1 MTTSEGEKP
10 KIAVFSGPTATI
22 QNSPPLVTS
31 NKARA
36 AYGLPLLTDPF
47 GAPLRQDAVR
57 AQRLA
62 APVTVY
68 IDYLTAH
75 PLEEDSADLYAP
87 PDGYLAPDGAFSEQA
102 FEGGRPVYRVTL
114 DPSDGLYLLPY
125 MGRQADGQPWEE
137 ACRYPNAPAE
147 ESRQTFYPDASRIY
161 EEVDRFG
168 LNSNG
173 EASLLSSLAD
183 FDFYRPAPSGG
194 WRKGRAAA
202 LRTDRGEGDIAPET
216 WGEDFF
222 MYYPRHLR
230 AEPYARQLA
239 RATNVVAKAMATGEY
254 LGGQWLEG
262 SPTTEESMYWLNLLI
277 DTKAPLVGH
286 SAQRPHQT
294 VSADGDKNIYDGVK
308 YITSRIWTAGGQA
321 DVVGGVMIVDEQ
333 VFHSREVT
341 KTDARPGNYQAT
353 GGHGGIVALM
363 GGYAPPQLTYIPSKK
378 HTWTSDVNLTR
389 LPDTVLGVRGGE
401 GMVET
406 QTVQV
411 KDAAGFLVP
420 EAMPKVTLAKYA
432 RYQPLTVED
441 GLEPDV
447 EIMARVQENLHSVPL
462 AGFVG
467 EGASPYGSMNR
478 ATDAAMRY
486 ATFSGMPIARVGRG
500 ATGGIASKME
510 LTAIAGNNLTST
522 KARILLMACLLRF
535 GALPP
540 AKDPMNPTPDEV
552 AAVAAKVA
560 QYQEVFDTH

>member
-1 MTTSEGEKP
+1 MTTEKP

-47 GAPLRQDAVR
+47 GAPLKQDTVR

-75 PLEEDSADLYAP
+75 PLEEDAAELYAP
-87 PDGYLAPDGAFSEQA
+87 PDGYIMPDGSFSESA
-102 FEGGRPVYRVTL
+102 AEGGRPVYKVTL
-114 DPSDGLYLLPY
+114 EPSDGLFMLPY
-125 MGRQADGQPWEE
+125 MARQANGKPWDE
-137 ACRYPNAPAE
+137 ACQFPLAPSSQ
-147 ESRQTFYPDASRIY
+147 SRQTFYPDASRIY
-161 EEVDRFG
+161 EEIDRFG

-173 EASLLSSLAD
+173 EGNLLSSMAD

-194 WRKGRAAA
+194 WRKGRPAA
-202 LRTDRGEGDIAPET
+202 LRTDKGEGDLAPET

-230 AEPYARQLA
+230 AEPYGQQLA
-239 RATNVVAKAMATGEY
+239 KATNVVAKAMASGEY

-277 DTKAPLVGH
+277 DTKQPLVGH

-308 YITSRIWTAGGQA
+308 YITSKIWMNGGSA
-321 DVVGGVMIVDEQ
+321 DIVGGVMIVDEQ

-341 KTDARPGNYQAT
+341 KTDARPGNYQVT

-363 GGYAPPQLTYIPSKK
+363 GGYAAPQLTYLPSKK
-378 HTWTSDVNLTR
+378 HTWSSDVNLSK
-389 LPDTVLGVRGGE
+389 LPDAVMGVRGGE
-401 GMVET
+401 GAIEQVA
-406 QTVQV
+406 VQV
-411 KDAAGFLVP
+411 KDADGFLVP
-420 EAMPKVTLAKYA
+420 AAMPKVTLAKYA
-432 RYQPLTVED
+432 RYQPHGVED
-441 GLEPDV
+441 LAETDV
-447 EIMARVQENLHSVPL
+447 EIMARIQENLHTNAL

-478 ATDAAMRY
+478 STDNAMRY
-486 ATFSGMPIARVGRG
+486 ATFSGMPIVRCGRG
-500 ATGGIASKME
+500 ATGGIATKME
-510 LTAIAGNNLTST
+510 PTAIAGNNLTST
-522 KARILLMACLLRF
+522 KARILLMASMLKF
-535 GALPP
+535 GAPPP

-552 AAVAAKVA
+552 AAVASKIA
-560 QYQEVFDTH
+560 QYQEVFDSH